1 MDIEKLKQKIL
12 DLAIRGKL
20 VPQDPNDEPSSVLI
34 EKIKNEKNELI
45 KQGKIKPTKDDS
57 YIYRGSDNCYY
68 EKKGKNTYNISKE
81 IPFDIPNSWI
91 WTRLSVLTSKIQ
103 YGLNY
108 PSKMSGKNKYLR
120 ITDIQNNQ
128 VNWENVPYVNIT
140 KDEEG
145 FLLNNNDIVFARTGA
160 TVGKS
165 FLVIN
170 PPIGATFAS
179 YLIRIVI
186 NDYDIAQYLYSFF
199 QSSFYWNQ
207 IIDKAIGSTQPNCNG
222 TKLAS
227 LLVPVPP
234 LCEIKKINEKINM
247 ILPKIENIIKLKK
260 DTLSLVEALK
270 KAILSSFFDSENSTY
285 KSYYENCLL
294 QNYTKIIMGQ
304 SPKVVLNENIENSI
318 EFHQGK
324 LMFTENEISYS
335 NKYTINPCKKTNGHS
350 ILLCVRAPVG
360 VLNYCNREIAI
371 GRGLCSIEPLIHLD
385 LDYLYFW
392 LLYLNKYFIDKS
404 TGSTFSAITIGTIK
418 NAPFKYCSLEI
429 QHEIKTKIS
438 ELFSSL
444 DIIKEQ
450 II

>member
-1 MDIEKLKQKIL
+1 
-12 DLAIRGKL
+12 
-20 VPQDPNDEPSSVLI
+20 
-34 EKIKNEKNELI
+34 
-45 KQGKIKPTKDDS
+45 
-57 YIYRGSDNCYY
+57 
-68 EKKGKNTYNISKE
+68 
-81 IPFDIPNSWI
+81 
-91 WTRLSVLTSKIQ
+91 
-103 YGLNY
+103 
-108 PSKMSGKNKYLR
+108 MSGKNKYLR

-285 KSYYENCLL
+285 KSYYENEYKLGDLL
-294 QNYTKIIMGQ
+294 QYEQPGPFIVKSTKYNDKYVTPVLTPGKSFILGYTNESDGIYKVEGSKVIIFDDFTTASRLIDFDFKVKSSAMKI
-304 SPKVVLNENIENSI
+304 L
-318 EFHQGK
+318 H
-324 LMFTENEISYS
+324 TS
-335 NKYTINPCKKTNGHS
+335 NKELFDIDYLFYKLQTINIISDTHK
-350 ILLCVRAPVG
+350 R
-360 VLNYCNREIAI
+360 
-371 GRGLCSIEPLIHLD
+371 
-385 LDYLYFW
+385 FW
-392 LLYLNKYFIDKS
+392 
-404 TGSTFSAITIGTIK
+404 
-418 NAPFKYCSLEI
+418 
-429 QHEIKTKIS
+429 IS
-438 ELFSSL
+438 EYSPLKVK
-444 DIIKEQ
+444 IHTINEQ
-450 II
+450 KKIVEAINDAFTILNNMSKSI

>member
-20 VPQDPNDEPSSVLI
+20 VPQDPNDEPASVLI
-34 EKIKNEKNELI
+34 EKIKKEKNELI
-45 KQGKIKPTKDDS
+45 KQGKIKPSKDDS
-57 YIYRGSDNCYY
+57 YIYKGSDNCYY
-68 EKKGKNTYNISKE
+68 EKKGKITYNISKE

-108 PSKMSGKNKYLR
+108 PSKTSGKNKYLR

-128 VNWENVPYVNIT
+128 VNWECVPYVDIT

-186 NDYDIAQYLYSFF
+186 NDFDIAQYLYSFF

-227 LLVPVPP
+227 LLVPIPP
-234 LCEIKKINEKINM
+234 LCEIKKINEKINI

-260 DTLSLVEALK
+260 DTLSLVESLK
-270 KAILSSFFDSENSTY
+270 KAILNSFFDSENSTY

-294 QNYTKIIMGQ
+294 QSHTKIIMGQ
-304 SPKVVLNENIENSI
+304 SPKVVLNENIANSI

-324 LMFTENEISYS
+324 LMFTKNEIDYS

-360 VLNYCNREIAI
+360 ILNYCNRKIAI
-371 GRGLCSIEPLIHLD
+371 GRGLCSIEPSTNVD

-429 QHEIKTKIS
+429 QHEIKTKIR
-438 ELFSSL
+438 ELFNSL

>member
-260 DTLSLVEALK
+260 DTLSLVESLK

-335 NKYTINPCKKTNGHS
+335 NKYTINHCKKTNGHS

-371 GRGLCSIEPLIHLD
+371 GRGLCSIEPSIHLD

>member
-20 VPQDPNDEPSSVLI
+20 VPQDPNDEPASVLI
-34 EKIKNEKNELI
+34 EKIKKEKNELI
-45 KQGKIKPTKDDS
+45 KQGKIKPSKDDS
-57 YIYRGSDNCYY
+57 YIYKGSDNCYY
-68 EKKGKNTYNISKE
+68 EKKGKITYNISKE

-108 PSKMSGKNKYLR
+108 PSKTSGKNKYLR

-128 VNWENVPYVNIT
+128 VNWECVPYVDIT

-186 NDYDIAQYLYSFF
+186 NDFDIAQYLYSFF

-227 LLVPVPP
+227 LLVPIPP
-234 LCEIKKINEKINM
+234 LCEIKKINEKINI

-260 DTLSLVEALK
+260 DTLSLVESLK
-270 KAILSSFFDSENSTY
+270 KAILNSFFDSENSTY

-294 QNYTKIIMGQ
+294 QSHTKIIMGQ
-304 SPKVVLNENIENSI
+304 SPKFVLNENIANSI
-318 EFHQGK
+318 EFHQCK
-324 LMFTENEISYS
+324 LMFTKNEIDYS
-335 NKYTINPCKKTNGHS
+335 NKYSLNTCKKTNGLS

-360 VLNYCNREIAI
+360 ILNYCNRKIAI
-371 GRGLCSIEPLIHLD
+371 GRGLCSIEPSTNVD

-429 QHEIKTKIS
+429 QHEIKTKIR
-438 ELFSSL
+438 ELFNSL

>member
-1 MDIEKLKQKIL
+1 MVDQWY
-12 DLAIRGKL
+12 
-20 VPQDPNDEPSSVLI
+20 
-34 EKIKNEKNELI
+34 IK
-45 KQGKIKPTKDDS
+45 S
-57 YIYRGSDNCYY
+57 YNCYY

-260 DTLSLVEALK
+260 DTLSLVESLK

-285 KSYYENCLL
+285 KSYYGNKISTTLKELIPKDKIGDGDWVLSENMDENGEYSLVQLKHIGNGTYNFNKNYNHINSVFFKQNNCSEIKENYILINRLITSNMNVCLL
-294 QNYTKIIMGQ
+294 PKLEFKTITSVDICWIAPDERYNQEYIMYYLLSPSFQKKVFTKG
-304 SPKVVLNENIENSI
+304 S
-318 EFHQGK
+318 
-324 LMFTENEISYS
+324 
-335 NKYTINPCKKTNGHS
+335 
-350 ILLCVRAPVG
+350 
-360 VLNYCNREIAI
+360 
-371 GRGLCSIEPLIHLD
+371 
-385 LDYLYFW
+385 
-392 LLYLNKYFIDKS
+392 
-404 TGSTFSAITIGTIK
+404 GSTRKRISKK
-418 NAPFKYCSLEI
+418 NLINIPINIHELEYQQI
-429 QHEIKTKIS
+429 IVNK
-438 ELFSSL
+438 
-444 DIIKEQ
+444 IKE
-450 II
+450 IFKILDSFIS

>member
-1 MDIEKLKQKIL
+1 M
-12 DLAIRGKL
+12 
-20 VPQDPNDEPSSVLI
+20 
-34 EKIKNEKNELI
+34 
-45 KQGKIKPTKDDS
+45 
-57 YIYRGSDNCYY
+57 
-68 EKKGKNTYNISKE
+68 
-81 IPFDIPNSWI
+81 
-91 WTRLSVLTSKIQ
+91 
-103 YGLNY
+103 
-108 PSKMSGKNKYLR
+108 
-120 ITDIQNNQ
+120 
-128 VNWENVPYVNIT
+128 
-140 KDEEG
+140 
-145 FLLNNNDIVFARTGA
+145 LNNNDIVFARTGA

-186 NDYDIAQYLYSFF
+186 NDFDIAQYLYSFF

-227 LLVPVPP
+227 LLVPIPP
-234 LCEIKKINEKINM
+234 LCEIKKINEKINI

-260 DTLSLVEALK
+260 DTLSLVESLK
-270 KAILSSFFDSENSTY
+270 KAILNSFFDSENSTY

-294 QNYTKIIMGQ
+294 QSHTKIIMGQ
-304 SPKVVLNENIENSI
+304 SPKVVLNENIANSI

-324 LMFTENEISYS
+324 LMFTKNEIDYS

-360 VLNYCNREIAI
+360 ILNYCNRKIAI
-371 GRGLCSIEPLIHLD
+371 GRGLCSIEPSTNVD

-429 QHEIKTKIS
+429 QHEIKTKIR
-438 ELFSSL
+438 ELFNSL
-444 DIIKEQ
+444 DIIKGGVKK
-450 II
+450 

>member
-260 DTLSLVEALK
+260 DTLSLVESLK

-285 KSYYENCLL
+285 KSYYENEYKLGDLL
-294 QNYTKIIMGQ
+294 QYEQPGPFIVKSTKYNDKYVTPVLTPGKSFILGYTNESDGIYKVEGSKVIIFDDFTTASRLIDFDFKVKSSAMKI
-304 SPKVVLNENIENSI
+304 L
-318 EFHQGK
+318 H
-324 LMFTENEISYS
+324 TS
-335 NKYTINPCKKTNGHS
+335 NKELFDIDYLFYKLQTINIISDTHK
-350 ILLCVRAPVG
+350 R
-360 VLNYCNREIAI
+360 
-371 GRGLCSIEPLIHLD
+371 
-385 LDYLYFW
+385 FW
-392 LLYLNKYFIDKS
+392 
-404 TGSTFSAITIGTIK
+404 
-418 NAPFKYCSLEI
+418 
-429 QHEIKTKIS
+429 IS
-438 ELFSSL
+438 EYSPLKVK
-444 DIIKEQ
+444 IHTINEQ
-450 II
+450 KKIVEAINDAFTILNNMSKSI

>member
-1 MDIEKLKQKIL
+1 
-12 DLAIRGKL
+12 
-20 VPQDPNDEPSSVLI
+20 
-34 EKIKNEKNELI
+34 
-45 KQGKIKPTKDDS
+45 
-57 YIYRGSDNCYY
+57 
-68 EKKGKNTYNISKE
+68 
-81 IPFDIPNSWI
+81 
-91 WTRLSVLTSKIQ
+91 
-103 YGLNY
+103 
-108 PSKMSGKNKYLR
+108 MSGKNKYLR

-260 DTLSLVEALK
+260 DTLSLVESLK

-285 KSYYENCLL
+285 KSYYENEYKLGDLL
-294 QNYTKIIMGQ
+294 QYEQPGPFIVKSTKYNDKYVTPVLTPGKSFILGYTNESDGIYKVEGSKVIIFDDFTTASRLIDFDFKVKSSAMKI
-304 SPKVVLNENIENSI
+304 L
-318 EFHQGK
+318 H
-324 LMFTENEISYS
+324 TS
-335 NKYTINPCKKTNGHS
+335 NKELFDIDYLFYKLQTINIISDTHK
-350 ILLCVRAPVG
+350 L
-360 VLNYCNREIAI
+360 
-371 GRGLCSIEPLIHLD
+371 
-385 LDYLYFW
+385 FW
-392 LLYLNKYFIDKS
+392 
-404 TGSTFSAITIGTIK
+404 
-418 NAPFKYCSLEI
+418 
-429 QHEIKTKIS
+429 IS
-438 ELFSSL
+438 EYSPLKVK
-444 DIIKEQ
+444 IHTINEQ
-450 II
+450 KKIVEAINDAFTILNNMSKSI

>member
-68 EKKGKNTYNISKE
+68 EKGKNTYNISKE

-260 DTLSLVEALK
+260 DTLSLVESLK

-285 KSYYENCLL
+285 KSYYENEYKLGDLL
-294 QNYTKIIMGQ
+294 QYEQPGPFIVKSTKYNDKYVTPVLTPGKSFILGYTNESDGIYKVEGSKVIIFDDFTTASRLIDFDFKVKSSAMKI
-304 SPKVVLNENIENSI
+304 L
-318 EFHQGK
+318 H
-324 LMFTENEISYS
+324 TS
-335 NKYTINPCKKTNGHS
+335 NKELFDIDYLFYKLQTINIISDTHK
-350 ILLCVRAPVG
+350 R
-360 VLNYCNREIAI
+360 
-371 GRGLCSIEPLIHLD
+371 
-385 LDYLYFW
+385 FW
-392 LLYLNKYFIDKS
+392 
-404 TGSTFSAITIGTIK
+404 
-418 NAPFKYCSLEI
+418 
-429 QHEIKTKIS
+429 IS
-438 ELFSSL
+438 EYSPLKVK
-444 DIIKEQ
+444 IHTINEQ
-450 II
+450 KKIVEAINDAFTILNNMSKSI